1 MANYEDD
8 ALYGSGG
15 SEFNKT
21 LDEASSALDKIA
33 SKAEEADS
41 KLSNLSESF
50 NESGDSAKDAAVGFK
65 DSAEN
70 IGKLS
75 KSLDVAKIREYSKYM
90 AGLNQ
95 ALKEVVELSK
105 ESDQL
110 EKLTGFSKGIDA
122 ENLGKAAKSIDKL
135 GKSNVKNLDKLN
147 KELESLKENLNSLG
161 NLDNLKIKVSH
172 GGGSKPKKETA
183 EEKLKG
189 DLSKL
194 IGDSIGGLGGSNKLV
209 GEGIGSVLKSLS
221 KSKELKNLK
230 KDADKFLAM
239 EGAASKGMTK
249 MAGGAAALGGKLA
262 VALPIVTAIVA
273 ALGMAIK
280 AGQEY
285 HKVNVEMA
293 RSLEVVN
300 DAQSKGSKQALETAN
315 DLVDVKNQWTRIGE
329 DLTSVFEPLF
339 NLAVDFLK
347 VVGNVVESVTDILDK
362 TNDEQYTPGNSKFKW
377 YSQGLEEGSG
387 EPESKSLP
395 VLSDIASSAKQSG
408 FTNTSAANL
417 AIGTYDAAMD
427 LAHQYGQEASK
438 VAQDLA
444 DAWLTG
450 SDAAKEY
457 GIVVNDDVLAGYM
470 AAQGVDIVN
479 VEITDAMK
487 QYYRYQLMLEQAAAN
502 NSDAM
507 SEQIKDW
514 TQLGAIIDKT
524 KGKLFSFDEVI
535 QLDAFDPTIPDV
547 GTPSVDMGTG
557 AEPEEPEEP
566 DISTTIN
573 QGQSI
578 VDILGEIASAV
589 GKISS
594 KVNSGVQENT
604 QVTNDNSSAITNNST
619 VVNNNTT
626 VVNNNSSS
634 EVQNANSTEQSTQS
648 NNNNTQSTNENS
660 AAINNNNQVLQTN
673 QMMNQ
678 ALSNAIS
685 QLNGVLNGT
694 GTQMAT
700 GAALTQG
707 FTQAEMGMSAQTGQ
721 STGYLVTL
729 NTTLGTFQ
737 VAATSAIQAGQLTS
751 QVQQMLGSSFLG
763 CSVQAMNTTG
773 ILGSFTT
780 QANSLNSITMM
791 TIQMVSGASTAMQ
804 VLEQSA
810 GDATQGMN
818 EASDA
823 ITEVGNSAVS
833 TTSKLYT
840 LMEVL
845 SRSIDKI
852 KQYYDALNG
861 KRSDSLFD
869 SQGQFTGD
877 SDIKGQASIGDIK
890 AAGNLGGGSGSSS
903 KNKTKNKNRTNV
915 SINTSG
921 GIWTALDLVGEVG
934 DILRTGYEEG
944 DLVFGGEGAL
954 EKNLDFLTEELPNTF
969 IMGIANAQYDKFSM
983 MGGMANKLEEIT
995 GIDSGPLKYVQD
1007 AAGMGLGY
1015 LAYKYLYSP
1024 LETATD
1030 ITSSFIIGEE
1040 FGDYLREQRFETDTS
1055 GMSKEEL
1062 AQYEAVK
1069 EAVMGDDPFQW
1080 ISDMATAAD
1089 PVLNSWMN
1097 QLLEFTEGKFY
1108 DEGWEDGRYA
1118 YNDRINEW
1126 MKWASEYENP
1136 EVGWDGLDYYGKP
1149 NKGDSIVQDENMAAL
1164 GLSSAGVG
1172 ALLDGQQFASG
1183 GIGTK
1188 EIRNATLFENDK
1200 AEAVIPLESQAGID
1214 FLAKAMEQANSN
1226 NGGGAGSNVVV
1237 YLTLQ
1242 GIFDT
1247 DDRGKWD
1254 RLVTKLAEALAIQ
1267 SQRRGGLD
1275 YGSSY

>member
-122 ENLGKAAKSIDKL
+122 DNLGKATKSIDKL

-209 GEGIGSVLKSLS
+209 GDGIGSVLKSLS

-479 VEITDAMK
+479 VEITDAMR

-507 SEQIKDW
+507 SEQVKEW

-535 QLDAFDPTIPDV
+535 QLDAFDPTIPEV
-547 GTPSVDMGTG
+547 KAPEVDMGDGEELDT
-557 AEPEEPEEP
+557 PEFGPA
-566 DISTTIN
+566 ISN
-573 QGQSI
+573 GQSLLEL
-578 VDILGEIASAV
+578 LGNIAESVTDIASA
-589 GKISS
+589 ISE
-594 KVNSGVQENT
+594 GVKNNT
-604 QVTNDNSSAITNNST
+604 QVTNDNSSAVNNNSS

-626 VVNNNSSS
+626 VINNNSNS
-634 EVQNANSTEQSTQS
+634 EVANAASTQQSTQS

-660 AAINNNNQVLQTN
+660 AAINNNSQALQTN
-673 QMMNQ
+673 QTMTQ
-678 ALSNAIS
+678 ALSNAVS
-685 QLNGVLNGT
+685 QLFGILMGT
-694 GTQMAT
+694 GGQMAN
-700 GAALTQG
+700 GAMQAQG
-707 FTQAEMGMSAQTGQ
+707 FTQAEQGMSTQTNQ

-737 VAATSAIQAGQLTS
+737 MAATSSSQAGQIAS

-773 ILGSFTT
+773 MVQQFTQMANMMNSVTMMSIQIMSSASTTLEVLGQVANDSTQEMNELSEAIQEVGMAATETTAKVHRLMETLSQAINKINEYYAALNNEEGVTYETGEDLPKLGSSSDTSNGT
-780 QANSLNSITMM
+780 LGSGKWSSKAKGLAQKMLGNKTSTSTSTNTNTNTNTNTSVNNSIM
-791 TIQMVSGASTAMQ
+791 TGISMDPKDLITELGDIYNTVYDQGGIDPNDIPGTLKNLLVSGAGGLVGGMLSTGQKLSNMWKGA
-804 VLEQSA
+804 VEDYGLIGGSLVALGSGVGFSFIENA
-810 GDATQGMN
+810 GDW
-818 EASDA
+818 ASTIDLGA
-823 ITEVGNSAVS
+823 KLFDDVFGTDLSTITGSVADMPDE
-833 TTSKLYT
+833 
-840 LMEVL
+840 
-845 SRSIDKI
+845 
-852 KQYYDALNG
+852 ALNALYNAVAGDYAQG
-861 KRSDSLFD
+861 KTNNDWM
-869 SQGQFTGD
+869 
-877 SDIKGQASIGDIK
+877 KG
-890 AAGNLGGGSGSSS
+890 
-903 KNKTKNKNRTNV
+903 
-915 SINTSG
+915 
-921 GIWTALDLVGEVG
+921 
-934 DILRTGYEEG
+934 
-944 DLVFGGEGAL
+944 
-954 EKNLDFLTEELPNTF
+954 
-969 IMGIANAQYDKFSM
+969 
-983 MGGMANKLEEIT
+983 IT
-995 GIDSGPLKYVQD
+995 GG
-1007 AAGMGLGY
+1007 
-1015 LAYKYLYSP
+1015 
-1024 LETATD
+1024 
-1030 ITSSFIIGEE
+1030 
-1040 FGDYLREQRFETDTS
+1040 
-1055 GMSKEEL
+1055 EEL
-1062 AQYEAVK
+1062 ALSIIFPALGGLINGAQAIEELEENMNWEEGAVQNYLANK
-1069 EAVMGDDPFQW
+1069 IYQAGDFLG
-1080 ISDMATAAD
+1080 AT
-1089 PVLNSWMN
+1089 V
-1097 QLLEFTEGKFY
+1097 EH
-1108 DEGWEDGRYA
+1108 
-1118 YNDRINEW
+1118 
-1126 MKWASEYENP
+1126 
-1136 EVGWDGLDYYGKP
+1136 
-1149 NKGDSIVQDENMAAL
+1149 DEN
-1164 GLSSAGVG
+1164 GNPVPK
-1172 ALLDGQQFASG
+1172 FASG

-1188 EIRNATLFENDK
+1188 EIRNATLFENDE

>member
-479 VEITDAMK
+479 VEITDAMR

-557 AEPEEPEEP
+557 VEPEEPEGP
-566 DISTTIN
+566 DISDTIN
-573 QGQSI
+573 QGQSLL
-578 VDILGEIASAV
+578 DILSSIADSVSQIA
-589 GKISS
+589 S
-594 KVNSGVQENT
+594 KVNQGIQQNT
-604 QVTNDNSSAITNNST
+604 QVTNDNSTAVNNNTS
-619 VVNNNTT
+619 VINNNTT
-626 VVNNNSSS
+626 VINSNSTS
-634 EVQNANSTEQSTQS
+634 EIQNAASTQQSTQS

-660 AAINNNNQVLQTN
+660 AAINNNSQALQTN
-673 QMMNQ
+673 QTMAQ
-678 ALSNAIS
+678 ALSNAIN
-685 QLNGVLNGT
+685 QLFGILMGT
-694 GTQMAT
+694 GNQMMT
-700 GAALTQG
+700 GATQAQG
-707 FTQAEMGMSAQTGQ
+707 LTQAELAMSNQTNQ
-721 STGYLVTL
+721 SNGYLITL

-737 VAATSAIQAGQLTS
+737 MAATTSAQASQMVA
-751 QVQQMLGSSFLG
+751 QVQQMLGSSFL
-763 CSVQAMNTTG
+763 SSSTQVLTTTG
-773 ILGSFTT
+773 MVNQFT
-780 QANSLNSITMM
+780 QMANMMNSVTMM
-791 TIQMVSGASTAMQ
+791 SIQIMNSASTTLEVLGQ
-804 VLEQSA
+804 VAGDSTQEMNALSEAIAEVGQSA
-810 GDATQGMN
+810 I
-818 EASDA
+818 E
-823 ITEVGNSAVS
+823 
-833 TTSKLYT
+833 TTAKLKS
-840 LMEVL
+840 LMVVL
-845 SRSIDKI
+845 SKSIEKI
-852 KQYYDALNG
+852 QQYYDALNG
-861 KRSDSLFD
+861 ESSEDLFND
-869 SQGQFTGD
+869 QGQFMSGE
-877 SDIKGQASIGDIK
+877 SDIKSQGSIKSSVGGKISSIASEVKSTIS
-890 AAGNLGGGSGSSS
+890 AGSGLL
-903 KNKTKNKNRTNV
+903 T
-915 SINTSG
+915 
-921 GIWTALDLVGEVG
+921 EVG
-934 DILRTGYEEG
+934 DIMNSMY
-944 DLVFGGEGAL
+944 DQGG
-954 EKNLDFLTEELPNTF
+954 LTEENIPAAVGGGLVGGSLSG
-969 IMGIANAQYDKFSM
+969 GIKPSNMFKHGIETWGDVPIIGQGLGIGQGILGTVIYTGVQIPGTDIGFPGIEDISDYASTADLFAKLLRDK
-983 MGGMANKLEEIT
+983 T
-995 GIDSGPLKYVQD
+995 GIDLTGITGGISDWADSATNWVSNTFQGEY
-1007 AAGMGLGY
+1007 
-1015 LAYKYLYSP
+1015 
-1024 LETATD
+1024 ATD
-1030 ITSSFIIGEE
+1030 NNRDEWIDKFNPWGIGMVIPNKLAQAELHIASDFDQWLE
-1040 FGDYLREQRFETDTS
+1040 DDKWLYKFSEAMGGVVMTDTEGNPVPAYMLNGEAS
-1055 GMSKEEL
+1055 GSIGNKEL
-1062 AQYEAVK
+1062 EAGV
-1069 EAVMGDDPFQW
+1069 
-1080 ISDMATAAD
+1080 
-1089 PVLNSWMN
+1089 
-1097 QLLEFTEGKFY
+1097 
-1108 DEGWEDGRYA
+1108 
-1118 YNDRINEW
+1118 
-1126 MKWASEYENP
+1126 
-1136 EVGWDGLDYYGKP
+1136 
-1149 NKGDSIVQDENMAAL
+1149 
-1164 GLSSAGVG
+1164 AGVG
-1172 ALLDGQQFASG
+1172 ALLDGQRFASG

>member
-209 GEGIGSVLKSLS
+209 GDGIGSVLKSLS

-547 GTPSVDMGTG
+547 GTPSVDMGGGIDT
-557 AEPEEPEEP
+557 EEPE
-566 DISTTIN
+566 DDLNGLISGGNNLVSVVESIASSIQDLIHIVSDGIN
-573 QGQSI
+573 Q
-578 VDILGEIASAV
+578 
-589 GKISS
+589 
-594 KVNSGVQENT
+594 NT
-604 QVTNDNSSAITNNST
+604 QNTNENSNA
-619 VVNNNTT
+619 
-626 VVNNNSSS
+626 VNNNSSAVNNNTGANNNNS
-634 EVQNANSTEQSTQS
+634 NSQINNANSTNQSTQS
-648 NNNNTQSTNENS
+648 NNSNTQSNNANS
-660 AAINNNNQVLQTN
+660 AAVNANS
-673 QMMNQ
+673 Q
-678 ALSNAIS
+678 ALSANQMITQALSGAIN
-685 QLNGVLNGT
+685 QLSGILSGAGNQMGNGT
-694 GTQMAT
+694 AQA
-700 GAALTQG
+700 QG
-707 FTQAEMGMSAQTGQ
+707 FTQAELAMGNQTNT
-721 STGYLVTL
+721 STGYLITL

-737 VAATSAIQAGQLTS
+737 MAATSSIQAGQLAS

-773 ILGSFTT
+773 MVSQFT
-780 QANSLNSITMM
+780 QMANMMNTITMM
-791 TIQMVSGASTAMQ
+791 SIQIMSSASNTLQ
-804 VLEQSA
+804 VLGQIT
-810 GDATQGMN
+810 GDTTQEMN
-818 EASDA
+818 ELSEA
-823 ITEVGNSAVS
+823 IAEVGNVATE
-833 TTSKLYT
+833 TTSKINK
-840 LMEVL
+840 LMAAL
-845 SRSIDKI
+845 SKSISKI
-852 KQYYDALNG
+852 QQYYDALNG
-861 KRSDSLFD
+861 EGSSQERSFGE
-869 SQGQFTGD
+869 GQERSFG
-877 SDIKGQASIGDIK
+877 SGKVANDIK
-890 AAGNLGGGSGSSS
+890 AQGSLKTNASINRGNVSSGDSSKSSASSASSS
-903 KNKTKNKNRTNV
+903 KSGSVKSALSNIAGGLVLSPLDIITETGDV
-915 SINTSG
+915 LYSIYKQPEAFEGKGTG
-921 GIWTALDLVGEVG
+921 EIIGDALLGTVAAAAMGVPATGIKWSNMFKGAIE
-934 DILRTGYEEG
+934 EEG
-944 DLVFGGEGAL
+944 WV
-954 EKNLDFLTEELPNTF
+954 K
-969 IMGIANAQYDKFSM
+969 GIGK
-983 MGGMANKLEEIT
+983 GL
-995 GIDSGPLKYVQD
+995 
-1007 AAGMGLGY
+1007 AGV
-1015 LAYKYLYSP
+1015 LAYTA
-1024 LETATD
+1024 LETAGDFAATGAMGHSL
-1030 ITSSFIIGEE
+1030 TGE
-1040 FGDYLREQRFETDTS
+1040 
-1055 GMSKEEL
+1055 
-1062 AQYEAVK
+1062 
-1069 EAVMGDDPFQW
+1069 
-1080 ISDMATAAD
+1080 
-1089 PVLNSWMN
+1089 VL
-1097 QLLEFTEGKFY
+1097 
-1108 DEGWEDGRYA
+1108 
-1118 YNDRINEW
+1118 
-1126 MKWASEYENP
+1126 
-1136 EVGWDGLDYYGKP
+1136 
-1149 NKGDSIVQDENMAAL
+1149 
-1164 GLSSAGVG
+1164 G
-1172 ALLDGQQFASG
+1172 ALLGEDNPVTKWFMGWGDFYGGLGGVFDSTLQSTYEDIAGHYAKGYASG

-1188 EIRNATLFENDK
+1188 EVRNATLFENDK

-1214 FLAKAMEQANSN
+1214 FLAKAMEQANSS